1 MKYILKSTIK
11 YTLLALVACV
21 GAVAIYY
28 YVVPK
33 EDRIPIGIEVK

>member
-1 MKYILKSTIK
+1 MKTIIKGAIK
-11 YTLLALVACV
+11 YTLLAVVACV